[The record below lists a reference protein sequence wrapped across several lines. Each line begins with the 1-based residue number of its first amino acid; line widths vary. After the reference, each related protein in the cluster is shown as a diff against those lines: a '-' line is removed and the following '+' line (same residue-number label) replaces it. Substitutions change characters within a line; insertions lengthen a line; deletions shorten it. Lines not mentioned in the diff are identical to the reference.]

1 MKRVSILF
9 SATAL
14 SALAMFT
21 SQACSS
27 DEDTSRGVDSLMGT
41 GGTTPVGAA
50 GSAATPAAG
59 AGGGAPSSGDTPAP
73 SGAAGTEG
81 LSPLAP
87 PAAGGSANAGAGAA
101 GAAGGMADGGAAGA
115 AGAAMGAAGSGG
127 VPIPPP
133 ETPCPAAPS
142 PSNGGMCVI
151 TCTDDCGVFAIGT
164 RLCTCTDSAFAC
176 ASCNFDGIDDPLIQP
191 PDGPLPPCDL
201 IDELQEDDES
211 GCEENE
217 RCQSIGRED
226 PEANF
231 DNRFCACRG
240 GEWDCD
246 TKPASFV
253 D

>member
-81 LSPLAP
+81 SSPLAP

-115 AGAAMGAAGSGG
+115 ATGAAGSGG

-142 PSNGGMCVI
+142 PSNGETCVI

-164 RLCTCTDSAFAC
+164 RLCTCTDSTFAC
-176 ASCNFDGIDDPLIQP
+176 ASCNFDGVDDPLIEP

-201 IDELQEDDES
+201 IDELQEDDQS

-226 PEANF
+226 PDANF
-231 DNRFCACRG
+231 ENRFCACRG

>member
-81 LSPLAP
+81 SSPLAP

-115 AGAAMGAAGSGG
+115 AGAAGSGG
-127 VPIPPP
+127 IPIPPP

-142 PSNGGMCVI
+142 PSNGEMCVI
-151 TCTDDCGVFAIGT
+151 TCTDDCGVFAIGS
-164 RLCTCTDSAFAC
+164 RLCTCTDSTFAC
-176 ASCNFDGIDDPLIQP
+176 ASCNFDGVDDPLIEP

-201 IDELQEDDES
+201 IDELQEDDQS

-226 PEANF
+226 PDANF
-231 DNRFCACRG
+231 ENRFCACRG

>member
-14 SALAMFT
+14 SALAMIT
-21 SQACSS
+21 GQACSS
-27 DEDTSRGVDSLMGT
+27 EDDTSQDVGNLMGT

-59 AGGGAPSSGDTPAP
+59 AGGGAPSSGATPAP

-81 LSPLAP
+81 SSPLAP

-101 GAAGGMADGGAAGA
+101 GAAGGMADAAAGA
-115 AGAAMGAAGSGG
+115 AGASMGAAGSNGIP
-127 VPIPPP
+127 VPPP

-142 PSNGGMCVI
+142 PSNGGACVI
-151 TCTDDCGVFAIGT
+151 TCTDDCGVFGIGA
-164 RLCTCTDSAFAC
+164 RLCTCTDGVFGC
-176 ASCNFDGIDDPLIQP
+176 DSCGFDGVVDPLIEP

-201 IDELQEDDES
+201 IDEQQEDDES

-226 PEANF
+226 PAANF
-231 DNRFCACRG
+231 ENRFCACRG

-246 TKPASFV
+246 TKPASFGG
-253 D
+253 